1 MNCACC
7 GADNAAKNCIDDYL
21 SGKTIILF
29 TSQYCGC
36 KFNSPV
42 CSRCYS
48 MYNGGRFNC
57 RNCSKNSYF
66 SLERKKRHE
75 TYMPQSISTILLQY
89 NLPKSSKS
97 RLFHCFGRMPF
108 QFLNWNHLCEFYSQI
123 DTQFLPAM
131 FRIWLQI
138 KAGRLMTSQN
148 IFSLSYLMISYRNFK
163 KCKKSDY
170 MQNVIKMFQHFSFM
184 MTCSK
189 RMFNMSHLL
198 DEKMFSIYLSYDSKF
213 SSMISKRV
221 LSRLVHSESD
231 FIRSLA

>member
-7 GADNAAKNCIDDYL
+7 GEANAAKNCIDDYL
-21 SGKTIILF
+21 NGKTIVLF

-36 KFNSPV
+36 KFDAPV

-48 MYNGGRFNC
+48 IYNGGRFNC
-57 RNCSKNSYF
+57 RNCGQVSYF
-66 SLERKKRHE
+66 SVGRKKLHE
-75 TYMPQSISTILLQY
+75 TYMPQSMSAILLQY

-97 RLFHCFGRMPF
+97 RLFQCFSRMPF
-108 QFLNWNHLCEFYSQI
+108 QFLNWNNLCEFYSQI
-123 DTQFLPAM
+123 DTKFLPAM
-131 FRIWLQI
+131 FRIWLQM
-138 KAGRLMTSQN
+138 KAGINAHSKK
-148 IFSLSYLMISYRNFK
+148 IFSLGYLMVSYRNFK

-189 RMFNMSHLL
+189 RIFNMSHLL
-198 DEKMFSIYLSYDSKF
+198 DDKMFSVYVRYDNKF

-221 LSRLVHSESD
+221 FSKLVHSESD